1 MFLSE
6 NKLSEIKRLD
16 SFRALPLHSP
26 AAGKVIG
33 EKIGKVKIPLYF
45 YARKDGRVVD
55 CGGLENR

>member
-1 MFLSE
+1 MIRFARCLF
-6 NKLSEIKRLD
+6 IV
-16 SFRALPLHSP
+16 PLQ
-26 AAGKVIG
+26 GRGIG